1 MGFKHLLDP
10 L

>member
-1 MGFKHLLDP
+1 MNIHLLDP